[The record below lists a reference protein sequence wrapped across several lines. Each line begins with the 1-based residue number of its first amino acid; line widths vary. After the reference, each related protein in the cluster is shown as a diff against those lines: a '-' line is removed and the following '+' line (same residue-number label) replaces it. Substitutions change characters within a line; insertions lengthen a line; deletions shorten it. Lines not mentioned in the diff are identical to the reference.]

1 MKSVVISTCSVN
13 GFHAWP
19 DAPADLAYLSTR
31 HRHAFY
37 FKVEVRVGHDNRQVE
52 FHQLQRA
59 LRAAIEDLYPRG
71 GNGGEFEFG
80 AASCEMLAKDL
91 YVYLGKRE
99 WLVEAVE
106 VWEDEECGARV
117 TGL

>member
-59 LRAAIEDLYPRG
+59 ARYFLEAIFPKG

-80 AASCEMLAKDL
+80 SRSCEMIASELLQRMVKEGWTVTAI
-91 YVYLGKRE
+91 
-99 WLVEAVE
+99 E
-106 VWEDEECGARV
+106 VWEDNECGGRV
-117 TGL
+117 EA